1 MLIERQRNNVSVKK
15 HYEIYEST
23 LVNKKDNSFYFLDL
37 HLQEREQERLKR
49 EIERAETEKRRL
61 GREGKN

>member
-1 MLIERQRNNVSVKK
+1 MIQ
-15 HYEIYEST
+15 
-23 LVNKKDNSFYFLDL
+23 NSDVIHFFFLDL

-61 GREGKN
+61 DREGRN

>member
-1 MLIERQRNNVSVKK
+1 MIQ
-15 HYEIYEST
+15 
-23 LVNKKDNSFYFLDL
+23 NSDVILFFLDL

-61 GREGKN
+61 DREGRN